1 VAFNKGDIVK
11 LETPVGGTYV
21 KWGTHP
27 FPESSVPEDFYVI
40 LNKTKNKV
48 RMAVQLEKSCRPRP
62 SSKHIYEISKRNFKM
77 LKKHCP

>member
-1 VAFNKGDIVK
+1 MTIKEGDIVK
-11 LETPVGGTYV
+11 LAAPVGGTYL

-27 FPESSVPEDFYVI
+27 VPESSVPEDFYVI
-40 LNKTKNKV
+40 LNKTANKV

-62 SSKHIYEISKRNFKM
+62 SSKHIYEISKRNFNM

>member
-1 VAFNKGDIVK
+1 MAFKQGDIVK
-11 LETPVGGTYV
+11 LAAPVGGTYL
-21 KWGTHP
+21 KGGTHP

-62 SSKHIYEISKRNFKM
+62 SSKHIYEISKRNFNM